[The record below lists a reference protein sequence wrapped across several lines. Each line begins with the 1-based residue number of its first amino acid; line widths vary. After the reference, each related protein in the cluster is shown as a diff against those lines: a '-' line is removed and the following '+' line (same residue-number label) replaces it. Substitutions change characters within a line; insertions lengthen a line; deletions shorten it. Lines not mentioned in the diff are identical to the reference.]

1 MQRAS
6 LLGTIVVAL
15 TFGIGVAA
23 AAEVNLTQQQR
34 EMIQQ
39 NLSTEPGQPMPSG
52 FRATVG
58 QKVPGSVS
66 LKQLPSNLK
75 NQISSLKNEEY
86 AKFNNNEIV
95 LVNPSG
101 RDVVATIQGAS
112 TTGQQR
118 R

>member
-1 MQRAS
+1 MQRAP
-6 LLGTIVVAL
+6 LMATIAVAL

-23 AAEVNLTQQQR
+23 AAEVNLTQHQK

-39 NLSTEPGQPMPSG
+39 NLSTESGQSIPSG
-52 FRATVG
+52 FMPGVG
-58 QKVPGSVS
+58 KKVPSSVS

-95 LVNPSG
+95 LVNPSD

>member
-1 MQRAS
+1 M
-6 LLGTIVVAL
+6 
-15 TFGIGVAA
+15 
-23 AAEVNLTQQQR
+23 
-34 EMIQQ
+34 
-39 NLSTEPGQPMPSG
+39 
-52 FRATVG
+52 
-58 QKVPGSVS
+58 S

>member
-39 NLSTEPGQPMPSG
+39 NLSTEPGQPMPS
-52 FRATVG
+52 
-58 QKVPGSVS
+58 
-66 LKQLPSNLK
+66 
-75 NQISSLKNEEY
+75 
-86 AKFNNNEIV
+86 
-95 LVNPSG
+95 
-101 RDVVATIQGAS
+101 
-112 TTGQQR
+112 
-118 R
+118 